1 MPPHY
6 RHRYSSGR
14 KTNGKRNNQMKTFT
28 VWFRVGVDFR
38 ETIEAEDARDAEL
51 KIWSKV
57 DDNFLV
63 SGGYQDRIKDF
74 YKTHIYDVV
83 EGVPDE

>member
-1 MPPHY
+1 MSKP
-6 RHRYSSGR
+6 
-14 KTNGKRNNQMKTFT
+14 KKIFT
-28 VWFRVGVDFR
+28 VWFRVGMDFK

-63 SGGYQDRIKDF
+63 SGGYHDRIKDF
-74 YKTHIYDVV
+74 YKTHFYDIV
-83 EGVPDE
+83 EGVPDES

>member
-1 MPPHY
+1 MCL
-6 RHRYSSGR
+6 RITGTDTAVGERR
-14 KTNGKRNNQMKTFT
+14 MKTFT

-63 SGGYQDRIKDF
+63 SGGYQDRIQDF

-83 EGVPDE
+83 EGVPDES